1 MKLILK
7 GTVQGVGFRPTV
19 YRVARSLGLN
29 GYVKNKGGEVE
40 VVIDQKKEL
49 FLKKLKERL
58 PPLAEIKEVERQE
71 ESVTKKGFEIVGSSQ
86 GEKESSTIPVDTA
99 LCQDCLEEMKD
110 DNDRR
115 ESYAFTNCT
124 NCGARYSAIYSLP
137 YDRGKT
143 SMEPFQMC
151 EDCQE
156 EYEDPMDR
164 RFHAQTISCPECG
177 PEYTL
182 YNEEKK
188 KMGGIS
194 DFVDLI
200 EKGNIGV
207 AKSWGGMHII
217 CKLRKIPDL
226 REDYH
231 RPQKP
236 FAIMVK
242 DLETAK
248 KYAKVERE
256 DIFTGPRRPIMVYE
270 KKSEKK
276 GLLDHTS
283 PDLPTVGMMLPY
295 TGFHHLFFKKS
306 QLDAVVMTSA
316 NLPGEPM
323 IIDNE
328 EAFQLPFEYFLLH
341 NRNIANRV
349 DDSLVRTHRRDAF
362 IIRRSRGY
370 VPSSLDFEE
379 GKVMAAGA
387 DKDGCFALSTDGLLY
402 ASQYLGDLKSYDA
415 TRFYQNTKDHMM
427 SLLGIDDIDSV
438 AVDLHPRYQSRKLGL
453 DIAEEFDAKTEEIQH
468 HWAHGASLLL
478 EHDLEEMITIAID
491 GTGYGEDGNSWG
503 GEILYCD
510 KTDYERLK
518 HLEAF
523 PLLGGEK
530 AVKDPRRLVF
540 AIQRKMGGEGNY
552 FNSEEKKVF
561 DKLMDDSVKTTSF
574 GRLLDAISAGLDVCK
589 DRTYEGEPAMKL
601 EDLLIKGKPT
611 KRYEIKITQNKIK
624 TLDPFLDMMEDDG
637 SKKNLAASYVDSVS
651 RAIAQ
656 SAIQASEEKGIK
668 DIGVSGGVSY
678 NRPIVESIRS
688 YLQDRGYELLVHE
701 KIPNGDMGI
710 PFGQAV
716 IASAQNR

>member
-678 NRPIVESIRS
+678 NRPIVGSIRS